1 MAMFK
6 HHMEK
11 TITKSLEGVGAVFL
25 SLIFFL
31 LFLIILNALFP
42 TGTSFK
48 ALVSSKLTSLST
60 GKSKAKWPQLLL
72 AFGEDESNLAADR
85 KLTAVVTRIH
95 KTLKRKPLDAII
107 WQDASEGALLY
118 DRDAVQTASNS
129 SAAIQFGEGSI
140 LQMEERTLVI
150 IRRLEADPFLHDK
163 RSFMVL
169 MEGEL
174 RCKLPV
180 SNQKSV
186 YTNIATPSAKVRV
199 LNLYQAQ
206 QETEYKVAVNADKTS
221 TISVYK
227 GSVKVSAKGKDVIV
241 KSNQWTRVMLNQSPS
256 PLKSLPDSVNLK
268 APEDSRIYYDR
279 GRPPHIKFLWHEYPV
294 ATGYY
299 FILAR
304 DPLFSDIVTKERILD
319 TTFAHGG
326 LKKGI
331 YFWRVSALIDDCE
344 GYFSE
349 TRRFQIRQD
358 RVQPTLTVGT
368 PPDVIYYRKIPPKVL
383 FAWKQ
388 RPGAKGYQFEL
399 AHDPAFTQIVRD
411 KRIVKTKYIE
421 SGLKKGTYY
430 WRVSVLA
437 DSGEGYFG
445 KTRKFQVV
453 QDQKPPLLEVRFP
466 LDNQGTGNYILK
478 GRTEPGANVFVGGHP
493 VRISNI
499 GEFQYTINL
508 KPGNNVIA
516 VAAVDE
522 ANNVSSRSKIVKTK

>member
-1 MAMFK
+1 MLK
-6 HHMEK
+6 RHIKK
-11 TITKSLEGVGAVFL
+11 TIAKSLEGIGAVFL

-31 LFLIILNALFP
+31 LFLIILYALFP

-48 ALVSSKLTSLST
+48 ALVSSKITSLST
-60 GKSKAKWPQLLL
+60 GKSKEGWRELLL
-72 AFGEDESNLAADR
+72 DIGENESNLAADR
-85 KLTAVVTRIH
+85 KLTAIATKIH
-95 KTLKRKPLDAII
+95 KTLKRKSQGAII
-107 WQDASEGALLY
+107 WQDANEGALLY

-150 IRRLEADPFLHDK
+150 IRRLEADPFLHDR

-199 LNLYQAQ
+199 LNLNQAQ
-206 QETEYKVAVNADKTS
+206 QEIEYKVAVNADKTS

-241 KSNQWTRVMLNQSPS
+241 NSNQWTRVMLNQLPS
-256 PLKSLPDSVNLK
+256 PLKSLPDPVDLK
-268 APEDSRIYYDR
+268 TPEDSRIYYDR
-279 GRPPHIKFLWHEYPV
+279 GRPPQIKFFWHRNPA
-294 ATGYY
+294 ATGYH

-304 DPLFSDIVTKERILD
+304 DPLFSDIITEEQILD
-319 TTFAHGG
+319 TSFAHGG

-331 YFWRVSALIDDCE
+331 YFWRVSALTDDCE

-349 TRRFQIRQD
+349 IRRFQIRQD
-358 RVQPTLTVGT
+358 RVQPTLTVGF

-383 FAWKQ
+383 FAWK
-388 RPGAKGYQFEL
+388 RHPGAKGYQIVL
-399 AHDPAFTQIVRD
+399 AHDPAFTRIIRD
-411 KRIVKTKYIE
+411 KRIFKPKYIE
-421 SGLKKGTYY
+421 NGLKKGTYY
-430 WRVSVLA
+430 WRVRVFE
-437 DSGEGYFG
+437 DGGEGYFS
-445 KTRKFQVV
+445 KARKFQVV
-453 QDQKPPLLEVRFP
+453 QDKKPPLLEVQFP
-466 LDNQGTGNYILK
+466 RDNQGTGNYILK
-478 GRTEPGANVFVGGHP
+478 GKTEPGANVFVGGHP